1 MIVSGDNYFQSS
13 VQARDG
19 EQQQEELLQGPGRGG
34 EVEGGGAPGAETGA
48 DDELQQHR
56 QTQAGAAHRG
66 DRADPSSL

>member
-1 MIVSGDNYFQSS
+1 MLTTTFISS
-13 VQARDG
+13 ID
-19 EQQQEELLQGPGRGG
+19 RGG
-34 EVEGGGAPGAETGA
+34 EEGGGRTPGGETGA